1 MDRGRLNSSNSQTQN
16 NNNPNKCLWFDRRYG
31 LVYDVWKDPQE
42 EALSGARGMFCIL
55 PLTQTFINSASHAI
69 NLTAT
74 SALQLLEKPD
84 LFTPEALK
92 LKLNGLVQRITSC
105 MKKPQFDLP
114 ILRRSPT
121 FSSTPHGE
129 RNELHNA

>member
-1 MDRGRLNSSNSQTQN
+1 MTLDSSILSGVLIST
-16 NNNPNKCLWFDRRYG
+16 RTR
-31 LVYDVWKDPQE
+31 YDVWKDPQE

-92 LKLNGLVQRITSC
+92 LKLNGQVQRIISC

-114 ILRRSPT
+114 ILRRSST
-121 FSSTPHGE
+121 FSSNPQGE